1 MDTIRV
7 AVIGLGGWGQ
17 CHLEAYRS
25 IPNVQIVAICDT
37 REHILQ
43 EVGDRFQVHHR
54 YSDSSELLSREDV
67 DLVSVVTSEENR
79 LQIVLQG
86 LNAGKHILVEKPVSI
101 QSEEAKLMLEAAVR
115 NGRHVI
121 PGHILRFE
129 PRYAEIQSAIQ
140 RGDLGVPQS
149 MYFKRARTKGMFA
162 TYSRTHSAY
171 LSAVHDIDLALW
183 YTESR
188 VKSVRAYGKWVTG
201 ADTPDILW
209 GCLEFHNGA
218 IAFLHSNWM
227 TPDEAGIVMNDG
239 IEVIGSK
246 GNAQFDNRGTGLELW
261 DSEGR
266 HTPDLYIHR
275 VRSGYAE
282 GALREQLQYICG
294 CIATGTDPIHTSFT
308 DAIHGIEIAEAIVR
322 SAAEGKEIILSTYK

>member
-1 MDTIRV
+1 MDKLRV

-25 IPNVQIVAICDT
+25 IPNVEITAICDN
-37 REHILQ
+37 RENILQ
-43 EVGDRFQVHHR
+43 ETGDRFQVAHR
-54 YSDSSELLSREDV
+54 FMDSSELLNREEI

-86 LNAGKHILVEKPVSI
+86 LNTGKHVLVEKPVSI
-101 QSEEAKLMLEAAVR
+101 QAKEAKLMLEAAER

-129 PRYAEIQSAIQ
+129 PRYAEIEESI
-140 RGDLGVPQS
+140 RKGTLGVPQS
-149 MYFKRARTKGMFA
+149 MYFKRARTKGMFH

-183 YTESR
+183 YTQSR
-188 VKSVRAYGKWVTG
+188 VKRVRAYGKWVTG

-227 TPDEAGIVMNDG
+227 TPDEADITMNDC

-246 GNAQFDNRGTGLELW
+246 GNAQFDNRGTGLEMW

-266 HTPDLYIHR
+266 HTPDLHIHR
-275 VRSGYAE
+275 VRNGYAQ
-282 GALREQLQYICG
+282 GALREQLEYICS
-294 CIATGTDPIHTSFT
+294 CIAEGADPVQTSFP
-308 DAIHGIEIAEAIVR
+308 DAIHGIEVAEAIVR
-322 SAAEGKEIILSTYK
+322 SAAEGIEILLA